1 MKVGKRTVGIIPI
14 KMRNTRLPGKNIKP
28 LGEGKVLCQYLFN
41 TLGNVKQIDEI
52 YVYCSDEQIK
62 EYMPQGI
69 RFLKRPQWL
78 DEDTVKSR
86 DILHEFIT
94 EIHADIYALM
104 HVTQPFLTAAHIDE
118 VVRKV
123 KNDAYDSGFVAR
135 EIKEFAW
142 YGGRPVNYS
151 LKDVVRTQD
160 LHPVYVE
167 GELFVFEK
175 EVFTVLGRRIGE
187 NPYIQP
193 ITWEESICI
202 DDGEDFRMAQA
213 VLKLHQS
220 E

>member
-1 MKVGKRTVGIIPI
+1 MGKRTAGIIPI
-14 KMRNTRLPGKNIKP
+14 KMHNTRLPGKNVKP

-41 TLGNVKQIDEI
+41 TLSSVKQIDEI
-52 YVYCSDEQIK
+52 YVYCSDQEIQK
-62 EYMPQGI
+62 YMPKGL
-69 RFLKRPQWL
+69 RFLKRPEWL
-78 DEDTVKSR
+78 DGDTVKSK
-86 DILHEFIT
+86 DILQEFIT
-94 EIHADIYALM
+94 EIDADIYALM

-118 VVRKV
+118 VVEKV

-142 YGGRPVNYS
+142 YEGRPVNYS
-151 LKDVVRTQD
+151 LKDVVRTQE
-160 LHPVYVE
+160 LQPVYVE

-193 ITWEESICI
+193 VTWEESICI

-213 VLKLHQS
+213 ALKLHQFD